1 MADMRYAHKF
11 KLLLADFNA
20 ATKTFF
26 TLLPGAVLNNA
37 DSMHNAN
44 ILFWYKKSA
53 SQINYF

>member
-37 DSMHNAN
+37 DSMQNAN
-44 ILFWYKKSA
+44 ILY
-53 SQINYF
+53 